1 MTHLFSSFLKGKMA
15 VEGALVDAAAD
26 TSLQLAILAALVFL
40 ATSFTNMSQVMVAGF
55 GAAANNKL
63 RLGLRKLRI
72 CMVVHRLLLSDS
84 WLSSANWQC
93 RIDKI
98 ERTTSR
104 LLHWTDATRAHPDQV
119 GEGVVVGWPLRS
131 DLLPV
136 GGCLRATC

>member
-1 MTHLFSSFLKGKMA
+1 MA
-15 VEGALVDAAAD
+15 VEGALIDAAVD
-26 TSLQLAILAALVFL
+26 TRRCNLPYILTALVFL
-40 ATSFTNMSQVMVAGF
+40 ATSLTNMFQIRVAGS
-55 GAAANNKL
+55 GTAANNKL

-72 CMVVHRLLLSDS
+72 CMVVHRLLLSDRR
-84 WLSSANWQC
+84 LSSANWQC

-104 LLHWTDATRAHPDQV
+104 LHWTDATRAHPRQV